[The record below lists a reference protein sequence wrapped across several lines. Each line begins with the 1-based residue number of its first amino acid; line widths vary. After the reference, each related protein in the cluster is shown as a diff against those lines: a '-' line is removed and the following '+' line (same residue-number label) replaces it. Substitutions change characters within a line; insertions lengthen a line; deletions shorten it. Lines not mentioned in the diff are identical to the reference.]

1 MLILINLFVEWI
13 VLWVSKCGVN
23 QKGRWLSESLASSSY
38 FMLQFFLNITQK
50 KLHESITRQYLGD
63 ERRYFWI
70 QRSCLIISQSGY
82 LRNRKNRASIFGIP
96 PFAWKLSIRIHILSR
111 STISKLFT
119 DQTDFNSTFEY
130 LLYFNAKALW
140 PMLILYNFSDFLYIF
155 FHGVNRF
162 GE

>member
-1 MLILINLFVEWI
+1 MLKLINLFLEW
-13 VLWVSKCGVN
+13 VVSWVSKCGVN

-38 FMLQFFLNITQK
+38 FMLDFFLNIRQK

-70 QRSCLIISQSGY
+70 QRSCLIVSQTGY

-96 PFAWKLSIRIHILSR
+96 TFAWKLSIRIHTLSW

-119 DQTDFNSTFEY
+119 DQTGSNSTFGN

-140 PMLILYNFSDFLYIF
+140 SMLILYNFSDFLYIL
-155 FHGVNRF
+155 FHGVIRF
-162 GE
+162 GK